1 MTTSYEDMDEPNT
14 LSPVTYHIQ
23 IGSYG
28 DSSNRQIRWNKP
40 HHDAAHLDASVMK
53 SMLIAEEVMG
63 SKALVSHNGYSFNM
77 QPDIIFANRFPE
89 SGGVTKMDIYW
100 ETPTNFPIGS
110 ITNTNTSVYSYDAGK
125 ITVLQDGY
133 YRAVFRIGSS
143 SLNNSNN
150 DPYREVNAAIGISTD
165 GGASYTTLL
174 LIMLVVM

>member
-1 MTTSYEDMDEPNT
+1 MVPSVSFSLTYNDNTASVLIYHAMTTSYEDMDEPNT

-53 SMLIAEEVMG
+53 STLIAEEVMG

-89 SGGVTKMDIYW
+89 SGGVTKMDICW
-100 ETPTNFPIGS
+100 ETPLIFQL
-110 ITNTNTSVYSYDAGK
+110 
-125 ITVLQDGY
+125 VLLQIQIQ
-133 YRAVFRIGSS
+133 VFM
-143 SLNNSNN
+143 
-150 DPYREVNAAIGISTD
+150 VM
-165 GGASYTTLL
+165 
-174 LIMLVVM
+174 MLVKLLFYKMDIIELYSDWFFVSQQLQQ